1 MQDFIK
7 ELKKIEKAFI
17 AEAQRNT
24 EKVDLKSYS
33 IDICKGYLNQ
43 RIECFDENNDT
54 IVITQ
59 EIEQD
64 EEGKPFALGT
74 HYDY

>member
-24 EKVDLKSYS
+24 EKVDLESYS
-33 IDICKGYLNQ
+33 IDICKGYLSQ
-43 RIECFDENNDT
+43 RIECSDENEDT
-54 IVITQ
+54 VVITQ
-59 EIEQD
+59 EIEQNQ
-64 EEGKPFALGT
+64 EGLTALGT
-74 HYDY
+74 HYYY

>member
-1 MQDFIK
+1 MLTFIK
-7 ELKKIEKAFI
+7 ELKEIEKAFI
-17 AEAQRNT
+17 SEAQRNT
-24 EKVDLKSYS
+24 EKVDLESYTINS
-33 IDICKGYLNQ
+33 CKGYLQQ
-43 RIECFDENNDT
+43 RVECFDENDDT

-64 EEGKPFALGT
+64 QGHLLALGT